1 MEYFVKSPMI
11 FDRIRQV
18 DYFSLPTRKITG
30 HDTITVDLSGLKF
43 IKPLGVISLLLL
55 IESISKLSSS
65 EQPTVNII
73 SPDNYDVL
81 DYLLKIDLLNALRS
95 MIDLEIPD
103 ELIPSNREILPVIPI
118 TRFQKYQDID
128 DIAIAM
134 QEVFHTE
141 LMGLTTLHQPC
152 HSIFSELAH
161 NSVEHAHSDGGFVLA
176 QQYNYRKGA
185 IIEIAVGDC
194 GIGISKSLLQNPRI
208 KGRFNTDEEAI
219 KLVLDGGL
227 SRINDIHR
235 GYGLNQVRAEVIPF
249 RERKL
254 TLRSGNGYANIWSG
268 GQIYSSQCKYFPG
281 TLGYAII
288 PCG

>member
-1 MEYFVKSPMI
+1 MI
-11 FDRIRQV
+11 FDRVKQV
-18 DYFSLPTRKITG
+18 DYLSLPTHELTG
-30 HDTITVDLSGLKF
+30 HDTVTVDLSGLKF
-43 IKPLGVISLLLL
+43 IKPLGVISILLL
-55 IESISKLSSS
+55 IESISKLPSAG
-65 EQPTVNII
+65 QLTVNII
-73 SPDNYDVL
+73 GPGSYDVL

-95 MIDLEIPD
+95 MINLKIPD
-103 ELIPSNREILPVIPI
+103 ELVPSNREILPVIPI
-118 TRFQKYQDID
+118 TRFQKYQDVE
-128 DIAIAM
+128 DIAHAM

-176 QQYNYRKGA
+176 QQYNFRKGK

-208 KGRFNTDEEAI
+208 KGLFNTDEEAI
-219 KLVLDGGL
+219 KLVLDGGH
-227 SRINDIHR
+227 SRIIDDTHR
-235 GYGLNQVRAEVIPF
+235 GYGLNHLRDDEVTPI
-249 RERKL
+249 RTRKL
-254 TLRSGNGYANIWSG
+254 TLRSGTGYANIWNG

-281 TLGYAII
+281 TLGYAVI